1 MESKN
6 DIKKRMVSVAAKAWG
21 IANKDI
27 PKIDPL
33 IPLLLDAC
41 ASEIVKVSS
50 SIMGTH
56 DKMGNKMMELLTPEE
71 LTSPFPAR
79 AILYASPLDPSSEI
93 NENNEFYYNKS
104 NFNEDESKDTEI
116 YFTPT
121 TNKRLIK
128 GDVCYIANSKNI
140 FKILDPFEREN
151 FCKANKKNTSG
162 SDYLWIGLQIPNS
175 ITSLDAISFYF
186 DFDMDGVSETQE
198 DIFYQAL
205 STSNW
210 ELDGNELKTVNG
222 LLTDGNKSLKKL
234 PNFPAFEFNK
244 SKSICNHVNNF
255 YKRKFITISEDES
268 KSTDYKNFVKTYPK
282 TFTGIFNG
290 KTLEEME
297 DKLLWIKINFA
308 HYVPSEILDEVNCSI
323 NCFPVIN
330 RREEKVFITGNE
342 KIKGMEAEEHE
353 IYFDLKNI
361 SAEENMEV
369 VLERKKSV
377 NEERKAVLT
386 LRQDNI
392 GRFNSKNAYEAI
404 HQLIDVYREE
414 HAAFSGIKSIN
425 HEAIDSLND
434 AIRPFENVIYETKK
448 SSDGNMP
455 YLLLKTEPGK
465 GNVNVEVDY
474 WLTNGSFAN
483 NIEKEEAFRYDSAE
497 LTKNKIFLMTTT
509 YGGENKKE
517 NEELIHDF
525 RYSLLSRDRIVTKA
539 DIKALCYKVFEN
551 AIETVTVQEGVSTAT
566 LPGSGLRRTIEIS
579 IKLNNKMNLKKDE
592 IKFLK
597 EDLKTQLEEKS
608 LNILPFRVLIE

>member
-33 IPLLLDAC
+33 VPLLLDAC

-50 SIMGTH
+50 SIMGAH

-71 LTSPFPAR
+71 LTSPYPAR
-79 AILYASPLDPSSEI
+79 AILYASPMDAIHKI

-104 NFNEDESKDTEI
+104 NFNDEESKDTEI

-121 TNKRLIK
+121 ANNKLIK
-128 GDVCYIANSKNI
+128 GEVCYIANSKNI
-140 FKILDPFEREN
+140 FKTLGPTDRES

-162 SDYLWIGLQIPNS
+162 SNYLWIGLQIPNS
-175 ITSLDAISFYF
+175 ITSLDSVSFYF
-186 DFDMDGVSETQE
+186 DFEMESITEIQE
-198 DIFYQAL
+198 EFFYQAL

-210 ELDGNELKTVNG
+210 DLDGNILSIVEGFKT
-222 LLTDGNKSLKKL
+222 DRQKSIKKL

-244 SKSICNHVNNF
+244 SRSVCKHVNDF
-255 YKRKFITISEDES
+255 YKRRFVTISEDDDKPIE
-268 KSTDYKNFVKTYPK
+268 YKK
-282 TFTGIFNG
+282 FTKKFPEAFKDIFNN
-290 KTLEEME
+290 KNLEEIE
-297 DKLLWIKINFA
+297 DKVLWIRINFA
-308 HYVPSEILDEVNCSI
+308 HYIPSEILDVVNCSI

-342 KIKGMEAEEHE
+342 RIKGMEAEEHE

-361 SAEENMEV
+361 SAEDNMEV
-369 VLERKKSV
+369 VLERDKPV
-377 NEERKAVLT
+377 NAEGKAVLT

-392 GRFNSKNAYEAI
+392 GRFNSKNAFEAI
-404 HQLIDVYREE
+404 NQLIDVYREE

-425 HEAIDSLND
+425 HEAIDNLND
-434 AIRPFENVIYETKK
+434 AIRPFENVIYETNK
-448 SSDGNMP
+448 SSGGNMP

-483 NIEKEEAFRYDSAE
+483 NIEKEENLRYDSAE
-497 LTKNKIFLMTTT
+497 LVKDKIFLITNT
-509 YGGENKKE
+509 YGGQNKKE
-517 NEELIHDF
+517 NEDLINDF
-525 RYSLLSRDRIVTKA
+525 RYSLLTRDRIVTKA

-551 AIETVTVQEGVSTAT
+551 AIETVTVKEGVSNTT
-566 LPGSGLRRTIEIS
+566 QTDSGLRRTIEIS
-579 IKLNNKMNLKKDE
+579 IKLNKKMNLKEDE
-592 IKFLK
+592 VKFLK
-597 EDLKTQLEEKS
+597 EDLKTQLEGKS
-608 LNILPFRVLIE
+608 LNILPFRVLVE